1 MPSGSR
7 PLAGSSRIRTSGS
20 PSSAWAK
27 PRRWRMPSE
36 YWPTR
41 WRAAVSSRPTS
52 SSSASTRCAGT
63 PMVWAETA
71 SASRPRRPACWADAS
86 SRVPTRRPGF
96 GRSRWRPPRT
106 WAWPLS
112 GSERPTSIRIVVVL
126 PAPLGP
132 RKPVT
137 VPGSQRNVTSET
149 TVRPPRCLVSAW
161 VSIMAAD
168 SRPAGFAT
176 TVRGLRSPSPSAVA
190 GSDFGRGSRPPRWPS
205 LDPRAMA
212 RQATARFTDG
222 RSGWFRSALPGVVI
236 EARDEERGR
245 RDRVVDAAVYLGAFA
260 IGAATLAGTWEMHS
274 AWLRVVAVV
283 VGIAT
288 LVSLHWRRTHP
299 AAVGIG
305 VGAVSLVILPA
316 SGANLAATFNAAIR
330 ARGRDLAVIAALL
343 IAWAFASPL
352 LVGYPAGNY
361 WLNAGACLLLTGV
374 VLGWG
379 LFVRARR
386 ELVRSLRAQADRAA
400 DDARAAE
407 RRRIAREMHD
417 VLAHRLSLLSVHAG
431 ALEFHPDAPAE
442 EVAEAAGVIRQS
454 AKTALEE
461 LRGVIGV
468 LREDSGES
476 LTQAPQPTLADL
488 AALVEESRGAG
499 MRITAR
505 IELGDAA
512 PPAAV
517 GRTAYRIAQEGL
529 TNARKHAPGA
539 AATLT
544 VRAPDGDLQVEVR
557 SLAPV
562 AVAAAAPLPGAGTG
576 LIGLAE
582 RVSLAGGKL
591 EHGIDPDGAFVLRA
605 SLPR

>member
-1 MPSGSR
+1 M
-7 PLAGSSRIRTSGS
+7 
-20 PSSAWAK
+20 
-27 PRRWRMPSE
+27 
-36 YWPTR
+36 
-41 WRAAVSSRPTS
+41 
-52 SSSASTRCAGT
+52 
-63 PMVWAETA
+63 
-71 SASRPRRPACWADAS
+71 
-86 SRVPTRRPGF
+86 
-96 GRSRWRPPRT
+96 
-106 WAWPLS
+106 S
-112 GSERPTSIRIVVVL
+112 GSERPTSIRMVVVL

-149 TVRPPRCLVSAW
+149 TVRPPSCLVSPSVW
-161 VSIMAAD
+161 IMPAD
-168 SRPAGFAT
+168 SWPAGFAA
-176 TVRGLRSPSPSAVA
+176 TVGGLRSPGLAAVA
-190 GSDFGRGSRPPRWPS
+190 GSDFGRGARPWRSPS
-205 LDPRAMA
+205 LGPRAMA
-212 RQATARFTDG
+212 RQGTARFTDG
-222 RSGWFRSALPGVVI
+222 LAGWLRSALPGVVI
-236 EARDEERGR
+236 DPPDEDRGR
-245 RDRVVDAAVYLGAFA
+245 RARVVDAPIYLVAFA
-260 IGAATLAGTWEMHS
+260 IGAAALADAWQGYPP
-274 AWLRVVAVV
+274 WLRIVAVV
-283 VGIAT
+283 AGIAA

-305 VGAVSLVILPA
+305 VGAVSLVIIT
-316 SGANLAATFNAAIR
+316 SGGANLAATFNAAIR
-330 ARGRDLAVIAALL
+330 ARGRDLAVIVGLL

-352 LVGYPAGNY
+352 LYPPAGSY
-361 WLNAGACLLLTGV
+361 WVNAGGCVLFTGV

-386 ELVRSLRAQADRAA
+386 ELVRSLRAQGDRAA
-400 DDARAAE
+400 DEARAAE

-431 ALEFHPDAPAE
+431 ALEFHPDASAK

-461 LRGVIGV
+461 LRSVIGV

-512 PPAAV
+512 PLAAV

-539 AATLT
+539 AVTLT
-544 VRAPDGDLQVEVR
+544 VCAPDGALQVEVR
-557 SLAPV
+557 SLASV
-562 AVAAAAPLPGAGTG
+562 AVAAAPPPHGASTG

-582 RVSLAGGKL
+582 RVSLAGGTL
-591 EHGIDPDGAFVLRA
+591 EHGVDPDGAFVLRA